1 MADKKETL
9 HQKTSGG
16 TYDTLYVNTTA
27 TRTFVS
33 SSINTKLGLTN
44 GNIDQAIAR
53 VVSDLK
59 NTGLIHI
66 RVTDNSGI
74 PIAGAVITGL
84 ENTVTTGENGEVF
97 GKIGNATSMTVT
109 PPYADFLPK
118 TVSLSTYVSSF
129 SIFIVRLDRIA
140 DNTINRYSSSTTLR
154 FSSNVASVDV
164 CCVGGG
170 GAGCGHISYSQNGGG
185 GGGAIVN
192 SYNIAV
198 TPDTDYPLIVGS
210 GGSYERSVGTSGGSG
225 SSGTGDTGSGE
236 GEKPTNAA
244 ADGGETS
251 FMGVVAAGGKGG
263 QPTAGGVAGAEGC
276 GNGGYDAN
284 GEASTIVEFD
294 DSSIAPLRYS
304 GGGGSGYSSN
314 ANLNPPQE
322 IPYYA
327 GGEPNGADG
336 AAVRYIMG
344 REETRAAGVAG
355 IGGGGGGMA
364 VSPASSSTSTRT
376 IIDGSSG
383 GNGIVAVR
391 IHFK

>member
-1 MADKKETL
+1 MANKKETL

-16 TYDTLYVNTTA
+16 VYDTLYVNTTA

-66 RVTDNSGI
+66 RVTDNSGV
-74 PIAGAVITGL
+74 PIVGAVITGL

-97 GKIGNATSMTVT
+97 GRIGTATSMTVT
-109 PPYADFLPK
+109 PPYADFIPK

-129 SIFIVRLDRIA
+129 NIFIVRLDRIA
-140 DNTINRYSSSTTLR
+140 DGTINRYNSSTTLR
-154 FSSNVASVDV
+154 FSNNVASVDV

-170 GAGCGHISYSQNGGG
+170 GAGGGYTAYSQNGGG

-192 SYNIAV
+192 SYNIVV

-210 GGSYERSVGTSGGSG
+210 GGLYERSVGTGGGGSD
-225 SSGTGDTGSGE
+225 S
-236 GEKPTNAA
+236 A

-263 QPTAGGVAGAEGC
+263 QATAGGAAGAEGC
-276 GNGGYDAN
+276 GNGGHVAN
-284 GEASTIVEFD
+284 GETSTIGEFD
-294 DSSIAPLRYS
+294 DPNIVSLQYS
-304 GGGGSGYSSN
+304 GGGGGGYSSN
-314 ANLNPPQE
+314 ANFNPPQE

-336 AAVRYIMG
+336 ASVRYIMG
-344 REETRAAGVAG
+344 REETRAAGIAG

-364 VSPASSSTSTRT
+364 TSPASSSTSTRT

>member
-66 RVTDNSGI
+66 RVTDNSGT
-74 PIAGAVITGL
+74 PIVGAVITGL

-109 PPYADFLPK
+109 PPYADFIPK

-129 SIFIVRLDRIA
+129 SIFIVRLDKIA
-140 DNTINRYSSSTTLR
+140 DGTINRYNSSTTLR

-170 GAGCGHISYSQNGGG
+170 GAGGGYTAYSQNGGG

-210 GGSYERSVGTSGGSG
+210 GGLYERSVGTGGGSG
-225 SSGTGDTGSGE
+225 SPDIGDTVIGE

-251 FMGVVAAGGKGG
+251 FMGVVAPGGKGG
-263 QPTAGGVAGAEGC
+263 QPTVGGAAGAEGC
-276 GNGGYDAN
+276 GNGGHVAN
-284 GEASTIVEFD
+284 GEASTIAEFD
-294 DSSIAPLRYS
+294 DTSAEPPQYS
-304 GGGGSGYSSN
+304 GGGGGGYSSN
-314 ANLNPPQE
+314 VNSNPPQE

-336 AAVRYIMG
+336 ASVRYIMG

-376 IIDGSSG
+376 IVDGSSG
-383 GNGIVAVR
+383 GNGLVAVR

>member
-1 MADKKETL
+1 MANKKETL
-9 HQKTSGG
+9 HQKTSSGA
-16 TYDTLYVNTTA
+16 YDTLYVNTTA

-66 RVTDNSGI
+66 RVTDNSGV
-74 PIAGAVITGL
+74 PIVGAVITGL

-97 GKIGNATSMTVT
+97 GRIGTATSMTVT
-109 PPYADFLPK
+109 PPYADFIPK

-129 SIFIVRLDRIA
+129 NIFIVRLDKIA
-140 DNTINRYSSSTTLR
+140 DNTINRYNSSTTLR
-154 FSSNVASVDV
+154 FSNNVASVDV

-170 GAGCGHISYSQNGGG
+170 GAGGGYTSYSQNGGG

-198 TPDTDYPLIVGS
+198 TPDTNYPLIVGS
-210 GGSYERSVGTSGGSG
+210 GGLYERSVGTGGGGSD
-225 SSGTGDTGSGE
+225 S
-236 GEKPTNAA
+236 A

-263 QPTAGGVAGAEGC
+263 QATAGGAAGAEGC
-276 GNGGYDAN
+276 GNGGHVAN
-284 GEASTIVEFD
+284 GEASTIGEFD
-294 DSSIAPLRYS
+294 DHNIASLQYS
-304 GGGGSGYSSN
+304 GGGGGGYSSN
-314 ANLNPPQE
+314 ANFNPPQE

-344 REETRAAGVAG
+344 REETRVAGIAG

-364 VSPASSSTSTRT
+364 ASPASSSTSTRT

>member
-27 TRTFVS
+27 TRAFVS

-44 GNIDQAIAR
+44 GNIDQAVAR

-66 RVTDNSGI
+66 RVTDNIGT

-97 GKIGNATSMTVT
+97 GRIGTATSMTVT

-140 DNTINRYSSSTTLR
+140 NNTINRYSSSTTLR
-154 FSSNVASVDV
+154 FSNNVASVDV
-164 CCVGGG
+164 CCVAGG
-170 GAGCGHISYSQNGGG
+170 GAGGGYTAYSQNGGG

-192 SYNIAV
+192 SYNITV
-198 TPDTDYPLIVGS
+198 TPDTDYPLVVGS
-210 GGSYERSVGTSGGSG
+210 GGSYERSVGTGGGGSA
-225 SSGTGDTGSGE
+225 S
-236 GEKPTNAA
+236 A

-263 QPTAGGVAGAEGC
+263 QATAGGAAGAEGC
-276 GNGGYDAN
+276 GNGGHAAN
-284 GEASTIVEFD
+284 GEASTIAEFD
-294 DSSIAPLRYS
+294 DPSIVPLRYS
-304 GGGGSGYSSN
+304 GGGGGGYSSN
-314 ANLNPPQE
+314 INLNPPQE

-336 AAVRYIMG
+336 ATVRYIRG

-364 VSPASSSTSTRT
+364 CSPASSSTSVRT